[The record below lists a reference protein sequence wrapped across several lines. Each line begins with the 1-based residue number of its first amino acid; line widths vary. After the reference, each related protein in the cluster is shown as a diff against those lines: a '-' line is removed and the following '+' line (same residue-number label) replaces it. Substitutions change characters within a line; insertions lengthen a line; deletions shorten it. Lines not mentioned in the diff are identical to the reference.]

1 MKIIFEYTNV
11 SASDRLETLVREKLD
26 HIETK
31 YPFVLRG
38 DVFFKKENTTSNEK
52 GHHCGIRLS
61 APGPRLYAESDE
73 ASFVD
78 AIAETVR
85 DLDDQLRK
93 RKEKMKTY

>member
-11 SASDRLETLVREKLD
+11 SASDRLEALAREKL
-26 HIETK
+26 ESLERK
-31 YPFVLRG
+31 YSFVHRG

-61 APGPRLYAESDE
+61 APGPRIYAESDE
-73 ASFVD
+73 ASFVE
-78 AIAETVR
+78 AIAESIR
-85 DLDDQLRK
+85 DLEDQLRK